1 LLIFD
6 NEERKMKHVFS
17 TSKKAAW
24 VVFTSLAFGLTGIA
38 HAESATSGKDTA
50 GASGSSIMDDNPTRG
65 GTEQSLGSSRSG
77 SSGSGAAS
85 GSSSSTSQGSSPG
98 GSTGDKGFSNLRENK
113 GGSGSQST
121 LGGSTDSKAGDAG
134 TGGGTGG
141 GGTGGGK

>member
-1 LLIFD
+1 
-6 NEERKMKHVFS
+6 MKHVFVA
-17 TSKKAAW
+17 SKKAAW
-24 VVFTSLAFGLTGIA
+24 VVFISLGLGLAGLA
-38 HAESATSGKDTA
+38 HAESGTSGKDTLA
-50 GASGSSIMDDNPTRG
+50 ASGAGIMDDNPTRG
-65 GTEQSLGSSRSG
+65 GTEKSLGSSRSG

-85 GSSSSTSQGSSPG
+85 GSSSSTPPQGSTPG

-141 GGTGGGK
+141 SSTGGSK